1 MRKQHVMLAA
11 SASVMVALAAGPALF
26 EQRPA
31 ILIAND
37 KIEFTVLPQ
46 GTMIAS
52 ILLKDDLS
60 KTSPLWDPVKEAG
73 AAKTPNTFHGETG
86 HFLCVDGFGG
96 VSKEEQAAGLP
107 SHGEAHTRNFAVD
120 SSYAEGEG
128 VYTFTTDL
136 PIAQEHVT
144 RTMRL
149 RDGEQVM
156 QIDTEIESRLG
167 FDRPIFWAEHAT
179 IGAPFLEPEVT
190 VVDMPAA
197 RAKTRPYTGGS
208 GGPMPHRLPSDV
220 EFTWPIAPDVNGGH
234 VNLRAVPRSPNS
246 GDHTTALMDSSRRIV
261 YVTAINTRRR
271 LMVGWIFRPGDYPW
285 VQNWEFYPRA
295 GNLARGLE
303 FATLPFDLPRREVIQ
318 QNSLWGTLL
327 YRWLPAKS
335 KISSR
340 ILEFYTRVPAGMNKV
355 DDVRLENGALIIEDK
370 AANRVVKLP
379 TRAEM

>member
-1 MRKQHVMLAA
+1 MRKRTTTLATA
-11 SASVMVALAAGPALF
+11 ATVAIAFAAGPVMF
-26 EQRPA
+26 EDRPA
-31 ILIAND
+31 VLIGNE

-46 GTMIAS
+46 GTMLAR
-52 ILLKDDLS
+52 ILLKDDIS
-60 KTSPLWDPVKEAG
+60 KMSPLWDPVREAQE
-73 AAKTPNTFHGETG
+73 AKVRSTFSGETG

-107 SHGEAHTRNFAVD
+107 GHGEAHTRNFALD
-120 SSYAEGEG
+120 SSYTDGEG

-149 RDGEQVM
+149 RNGEQVL
-156 QIDTEIESRLG
+156 QIDTEIESGIG

-197 RAKTRPYTGGS
+197 RAKTRPYEPGGK
-208 GGPMPHRLPSDV
+208 GAPHRLPSDV
-220 EFTWPIAPDVNGGH
+220 EFKWPVAPGLNGSH
-234 VNLRAVPRSPNS
+234 INLRAAPKSPNS
-246 GDHTTALMDSSRRIV
+246 GDHTTALMDASRKNV
-261 YVTAINTRRR
+261 YVTAINTRRH
-271 LMVGWIFRPGDYPW
+271 LMVGWVFRPAEYPW
-285 VQNWEFYPRA
+285 VQNWEFYPST

-303 FATLPFDLPRREVIQ
+303 FATLPFDLPRRQVIE
-318 QNSLWGTLL
+318 QNSMWGTPL

-340 ILEFYTRVPAGMNKV
+340 VLVFYTRVPAAMANV
-355 DDVRLENGALIIEDK
+355 DDVRIENGAIVVEDH
-370 AANRVVKLP
+370 AAKLSVKLQ
-379 TRAEM
+379 TKATM